1 MTHPAT
7 VREVR
12 LAAHVAFAALDEA
25 ERVELLED
33 LRRLVV
39 AEACPVGCLCQA
51 ILETEMSPARRWG
64 RA

>member
-1 MTHPAT
+1 MTAPAT
-7 VREVR
+7 VREAR

-39 AEACPVGCLCQA
+39 AEACPPGYLCGA
-51 ILETEMSPARRWG
+51 IAAAEMAPARRWG
-64 RA
+64 RC